1 MMRKTIV
8 SMLFFTFLFIGCE
21 KKVKDFTHIKI
32 ENNEGKEINL
42 VQVTDTL
49 SVFTFLSP
57 ECPLSENY
65 TRTLLNMQDSLGQYG
80 VSFYYVFPGL
90 FYPRPQ
96 IEQFAK
102 TYGLPSSSLL
112 YDPLYQFRDYCKAN
126 TTPEAFLINGL
137 GEILYYGAI
146 DNWAITLGKQRQV
159 VTEHYLGDAIEEVLN
174 DEKVTVK
181 SVKAVGCI
189 IE

>member
-1 MMRKTIV
+1 M
-8 SMLFFTFLFIGCE
+8 GCE
-21 KKVKDFTHIKI
+21 KKVKDFTQIRV
-32 ENNEGKEINL
+32 ENSDGKEINL
-42 VQVTDTL
+42 VQLTDTF

-65 TRTLLNMQDSLGQYG
+65 TRTLLSMQDSLRRQG
-80 VSFYYVFPGL
+80 VSFYYLFPGK

-102 TYGLPSSSLL
+102 TYGLPSSSIL
-112 YDPLYQFRDYCKAN
+112 YDPEYQFRNYCKAN

-146 DNWAITLGKQRQV
+146 DNWAITLGKQRQIT
-159 VTEHYLGDAIEEVLN
+159 TEHYLSDAIEEALN
-174 DEKVTVK
+174 GENITLK

>member
-1 MMRKTIV
+1 MV
-8 SMLFFTFLFIGCE
+8 SVLFFAFLMIGCE
-21 KKVKDFTHIKI
+21 KKVKDFTHIKV
-32 ENNEGKEINL
+32 ENSEGNEISL
-42 VQVTDTL
+42 VQLVDTF

-65 TRTLLNMQDSLGQYG
+65 TRTLLNMQDSLRKQG
-80 VSFYYVFPGL
+80 VSFYYLFPGK

-112 YDPLYQFRDYCKAN
+112 YDPAYQLRDYCKAT
-126 TTPEAFLINGL
+126 TTPEAFLINEL

-146 DNWAITLGKQRQV
+146 DNWAITLGKQRQI
-159 VTEHYLGDAIEEVLN
+159 VTEHYLSDAIEEALN
-174 DEKVTVK
+174 GKNITVK
-181 SVKAVGCI
+181 SAKAVGCI